1 MTVQREDTEPE
12 EYRGSRRAP
21 AADYRTDANF
31 KWPERVPWSEL
42 GPEFAKVWGRA
53 DPQDPQPEHMEIV
66 GQNGSGKS
74 YLMCTALQDRQK
86 ARKSGA
92 VIVCTKKADK
102 VFAKL
107 GWPVV
112 DTVDGVRKH
121 PNVIY
126 WPHTKRM
133 GNERRAFHD
142 ASVSRLLHE
151 LWKEDANVIVAFDEV
166 GYVESLSS
174 DMKALVQQYWREARS
189 LGITVLGMKQR
200 PQGALRDMHSEAYWT
215 AAFKPKDRA
224 DLERWAE
231 LFGARRDWM
240 PVFDSLDRQK
250 REFIIGNPVHDEAFI
265 SWVDVPLTP
274 VKQQQ
279 EGPRWLFGGRGRAQG

>member
-1 MTVQREDTEPE
+1 VTVQRDDTEPE
-12 EYRGSRRAP
+12 AYRGSRGQAP
-21 AADYRTDANF
+21 ADYRTDPNF
-31 KWPERVPWSEL
+31 RWPERVPWSEL
-42 GPEFAKVWGRA
+42 GPHFARIWGRA
-53 DPQDPQPEHMEIV
+53 EKGNPQPEHMEIV

-86 ARKSGA
+86 VRKSGA
-92 VIVCTKKADK
+92 VIVCTKKADA
-102 VFAKL
+102 VFGKL

-112 DTVDGVRKH
+112 DSIDGVRKH

-126 WPHTKRM
+126 WPVTKKM

-142 ASVSRLLHE
+142 RAVSSLLHE

-166 GYVESLSS
+166 GYVESLSG

-240 PVFDSLDRQK
+240 PVFDSLNRQR
-250 REFIIGNPVHDEAFI
+250 REFIIGNPVYDDAYI
-265 SWVDVPLTP
+265 SWVDVPLKP
-274 VKQQQ
+274 VKQEHQR
-279 EGPRWLFGGRGRAQG
+279 PAWLPGGTRRG